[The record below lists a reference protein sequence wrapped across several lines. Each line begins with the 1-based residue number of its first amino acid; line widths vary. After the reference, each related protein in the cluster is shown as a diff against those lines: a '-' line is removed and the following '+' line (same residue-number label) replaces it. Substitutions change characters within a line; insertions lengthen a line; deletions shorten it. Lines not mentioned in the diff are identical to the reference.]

1 MTDKHITGQFDTDL
15 HHASFKVLEMGGL
28 VESQLTNAMQAL
40 GRFDLALV
48 DKVIAVEHRLNA
60 MEVEIDAECGN
71 IIASALD
78 YLSIA
83 SAIERIGDHA
93 TNLAERVIYV
103 AKGTDVRH
111 LSREQLEREALRD

>member
-1 MTDKHITGQFDTDL
+1 
-15 HHASFKVLEMGGL
+15 MGGL